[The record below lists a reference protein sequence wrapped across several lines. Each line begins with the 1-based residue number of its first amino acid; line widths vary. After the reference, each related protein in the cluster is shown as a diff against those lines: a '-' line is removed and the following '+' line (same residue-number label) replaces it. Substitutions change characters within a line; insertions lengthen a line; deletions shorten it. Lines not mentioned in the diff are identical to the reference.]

1 MWRSR
6 FVQILNFAEIKKIN
20 VAPHVLPRLAKY
32 SFLNKSFIQIKSKEL
47 TLSLLSL
54 PLSVPTQ
61 TNGHCDQVIDHIYQA
76 KSSLS
81 FLLCDSFVRSFPS
94 LSPFLPLAYQSKL
107 EVKPRF
113 TLETSVRG
121 REKESQNYNLVKGKI
136 INLAVP

>member
-20 VAPHVLPRLAKY
+20 VAPHVLPRLAIY
-32 SFLNKSFIQIKSKEL
+32 SFLNKSFISKEL

-54 PLSVPTQ
+54 PLSVPTP

-121 REKESQNYNLVKGKI
+121 REKERKPKVQISEGKI
-136 INLAVP
+136 NKT